1 MRLRKI
7 GSIRRIMP
15 RLITER
21 IKELRQEIAEIT
33 DTNRKYLR
41 GLNTAPQQPTMSGG
55 FKDWLKS

>member
-1 MRLRKI
+1 
-7 GSIRRIMP
+7 MP